1 MTAFSFIIKVFF
13 VVLYKL
19 ASNVMQVDDERMKD
33 LLQCAVMKCEAYDAR
48 FTADLKKTFL
58 TKWGCHVILLTFI
71 VFGVLQLSILMESQK

>member
-33 LLQCAVMKCEAYDAR
+33 LLQRAVMKCEAYDAR
-48 FTADLKKTFL
+48 FIADLKKTFL

-71 VFGVLQLSILMESQK
+71 VFGVLQLSNLMESQK